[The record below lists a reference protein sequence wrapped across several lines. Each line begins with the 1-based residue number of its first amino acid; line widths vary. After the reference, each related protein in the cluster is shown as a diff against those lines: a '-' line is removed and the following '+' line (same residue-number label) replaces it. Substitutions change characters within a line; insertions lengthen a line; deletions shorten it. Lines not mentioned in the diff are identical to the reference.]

1 MQIYNLTNHDVVITS
16 AVGKYG
22 LPPHIRR
29 FDFPIPKAMLSDVG
43 FVDKVE
49 LFVPL
54 GSCQGFD
61 WNDIVIVTPE
71 MFASFTFECEVW
83 IASGH
88 DGRQYTRLCR
98 VHVVDDPALTK
109 EELSFDEANTIIAK
123 ALSDTT
129 SAHNLS
135 SDAVTMLKHKLRDG
149 SDGKLLQHTI
159 QLAENPDQLRKLIV
173 EGLRE
178 LGIALH

>member
-1 MQIYNLTNHDVVITS
+1 MQIYNLTGHDAVIVS
-16 AVGKYG
+16 AAGKYG

-29 FDFPIPKAMLSDVG
+29 FDYPIPKATLTDVG

-49 LFVPL
+49 LYIPL
-54 GSCQGFD
+54 GECTGYD

-71 MFASFTFECEVW
+71 VFSAFKFECEIW
-83 IASGH
+83 IASGF

-98 VHVVDDPALTK
+98 VQEPIDPTSIK
-109 EELSFDEANTIIAK
+109 EELTFDEANAIIAK
-123 ALSDTT
+123 ALSDATD
-129 SAHNLS
+129 SHNLT
-135 SDAVTMLKHKLRDG
+135 SDSVTSLKHKLREG
-149 SDGKLLQHTI
+149 SDGKLLQYTI
-159 QLAENPDQLRKLIV
+159 KLAENPDQLRKLIV